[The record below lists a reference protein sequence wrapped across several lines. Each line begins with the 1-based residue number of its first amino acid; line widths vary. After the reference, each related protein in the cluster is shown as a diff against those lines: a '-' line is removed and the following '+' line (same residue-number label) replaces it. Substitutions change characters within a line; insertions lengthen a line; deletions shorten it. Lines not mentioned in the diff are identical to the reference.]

1 MALCESGG
9 NVRLG
14 TDAEAHAEKKSKISK
29 QVAKASGP
37 LPVHD
42 DDSQQKSARAQS
54 DKRKSL
60 ASAID
65 MSQRDRAARIAMEG
79 VQPTAESSQ
88 RGDNAAGLTNDQIGL
103 LYSNCIKLAAEN
115 KITTRNTWNLKLI
128 DHMIEIVNMTDED
141 SDQTNFQKASCTLE
155 AGVRIYSCRVDAV
168 HAETFKVLGGLHRSA
183 GSKEEPDTADG
194 EEGGDPD
201 DEDGGEDGRKESGRK
216 HAASSSVTLE
226 PSFESLRLK
235 KLDTSFAVDPLFHKT
250 SAQFDEGGA
259 KGLLLST
266 LSCYRGCHLIFDSD
280 DVPDASV
287 DETSSTAKGP
297 TSHTMLDLSQL
308 ARPLENACSLMG
320 LCHGITPALD
330 GIRAMLGYDDED
342 KDAEVASLFYEYED
356 DDEGGATASSK
367 RRLQAGAWGMTAEG
381 GVATLR
387 GEDRGADARGAA
399 CREEPEASYG
409 GHGNYGDDDDG
420 GMDYGGGDH
429 DDDGDYGE
437 DAGVAASSSVY
448 VDAVSDAGT
457 AFFSGDSGGTHA
469 GGDEVMSRD
478 HQGPPTGSP
487 GPAHSSD
494 ASLGGSLG
502 FGSYTSEQLS
512 GWAAAA
518 GAEPALG
525 LSLLLGSA
533 GQKAAAWAG
542 PDHWRFRPRA
552 ATPADDAAEGEEDAS
567 SGATK
572 AKKGGKKAPFFI
584 DFEALPEVPAGTFTL
599 ATKRGEIE
607 ASAATLPLRGAG
619 ASGACATLLPD
630 DLQYAPRELM
640 CLFLKPSWQGLL
652 SGEMC
657 AARYL
662 PCCVGMTRLCVIRAI
677 LLLLLSTVR

>member
-1 MALCESGG
+1 MPRRSRCWEGC
-9 NVRLG
+9 
-14 TDAEAHAEKKSKISK
+14 TD
-29 QVAKASGP
+29 
-37 LPVHD
+37 
-42 DDSQQKSARAQS
+42 QQGAR
-54 DKRKSL
+54 RSL
-60 ASAID
+60 TRPTGRRAVTP
-65 MSQRDRAARIAMEG
+65 MTRMAARMGA
-79 VQPTAESSQ
+79 
-88 RGDNAAGLTNDQIGL
+88 
-103 LYSNCIKLAAEN
+103 
-115 KITTRNTWNLKLI
+115 RN
-128 DHMIEIVNMTDED
+128 
-141 SDQTNFQKASCTLE
+141 
-155 AGVRIYSCRVDAV
+155 
-168 HAETFKVLGGLHRSA
+168 
-183 GSKEEPDTADG
+183 P
-194 EEGGDPD
+194 
-201 DEDGGEDGRKESGRK
+201 
-216 HAASSSVTLE
+216 AASSSVTLE

-652 SGEMC
+652 SVGSHASEDAQDGCAREMGDGDHGVFDDEDYAGDGGDGDADEEGDAWGGGGVGDDLGDLLANLGAE
-657 AARYL
+657 AAMAGVLVDAPNKVAQISVNYARAAKQVDVRAL
-662 PCCVGMTRLCVIRAI
+662 KQVLWESLQRAASMQPQEGTAAEQGLSFQQLLRGFQQPCPAGMLQDISVHLCFICVLHLANEHGLAI
-677 LLLLLSTVR
+677 VDRPDLTELYVRNVGAALHAAMSPAH